1 MLNKL
6 LEKLIRLLE
15 VKSIITLMLIS
26 IVCYGFVVGTVPVE
40 LFSTWVGA
48 VITYFFTRKH
58 LENK

>member
-6 LEKLIRLLE
+6 VEKLIKLLE

-26 IVCYGFVVGTVPVE
+26 VVSYGFIVGTVPIE

-48 VITYFFTRKH
+48 VIAYFFTRKH